1 MATVA
6 RGETYPITLKGNT
19 GGAFVNRFLVFIDW
33 NQNNILDD
41 AGELYFSSPALSI
54 TGSTGLDAISAIGN
68 IVVPSTATL
77 GNTRMRIRK
86 YRNGPPSQACS
97 SSEFGEIH
105 DYNVKVT
112 PQLATNTFNNATFAS
127 FPNPVKDVLNLS
139 YDKNI
144 TNISVINLLGQEV
157 LSAKINSNDAK
168 IDMSSLKS
176 GIYMVKVF
184 AENQEKT
191 IKVIKE

>member
-1 MATVA
+1 
-6 RGETYPITLKGNT
+6 
-19 GGAFVNRFLVFIDW
+19 
-33 NQNNILDD
+33 
-41 AGELYFSSPALSI
+41 
-54 TGSTGLDAISAIGN
+54 
-68 IVVPSTATL
+68 
-77 GNTRMRIRK
+77 MRIRK

-105 DYNVKVT
+105 DNNVTVT
-112 PQLATNTFNNATFAS
+112 PQLATNIFNNATFAS

-176 GIYMVKVF
+176 GLYMVKVF